1 MQTTID
7 QTGTFK
13 SSPFKKKML
22 LVNQDDLQHYAEKY
36 IYVSEKEI
44 HTA

>member
-1 MQTTID
+1 MQTPID

-13 SSPFKKKML
+13 SSPFKKML